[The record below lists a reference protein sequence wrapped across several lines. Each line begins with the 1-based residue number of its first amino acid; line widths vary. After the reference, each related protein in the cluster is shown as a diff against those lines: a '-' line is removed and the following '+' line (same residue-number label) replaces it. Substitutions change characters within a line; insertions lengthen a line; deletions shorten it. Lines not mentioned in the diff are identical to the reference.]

1 MRGRGLTS
9 EAAIN
14 VNVPGAI
21 NPAINPAPAR
31 ATEAIDA
38 QQARPPTQQ
47 APPNV
52 QVVRRVPPVVT
63 VHDLADLLADS
74 SDVIARI
81 MPSVAS
87 AADVVRN
94 LEARRLDGTLGTVP
108 SNDGTTASA
117 QREMLRTSMTLHSAG
132 SLLMELARLTSSVHV
147 NGAASDPPQFMSN
160 FARQHEQTMRREQQA
175 QAAAGT
181 TATNAAVVNT
191 ATAAQGF
198 LAPPLMYLDPR
209 GGTQPLSGLSMRP
222 SIQQAGLHNMPGV
235 QMPGRAGIPP
245 NIPADLFAN
254 ALRGAGLVPPQG
266 GGGGGGEAGGR
277 PMPSTMGDANAAVDN
292 TTTTATTNTT
302 AATTTTAAATTN
314 NSILP
319 LSLTNMIDQALGGM
333 IGTMTDRM
341 RTGVAAVAD
350 TNASLIQ
357 ALTEHSGTND
367 QGQRLAD
374 MLQRHR
380 DETAAARDREA
391 AVGATDM
398 PADMTSLQPARVQA
412 ILQQQEQL
420 ATRRSETV
428 EVLRRHQDELI
439 GFDPRLAAHPRVREI
454 IQRQRDRM
462 NAAGIAM
469 NSTATVPPPSM
480 DWPMPHP
487 AITAALVNGGA
498 AGPSPSAATAVHD
511 RGFNPIRRGFLR
523 RRPNPT
529 PASADAAAPAAVPV
543 VNPPQ
548 PQPHTTP
555 QGQGQ
560 GQGQGQAAQG
570 GHGPIHGLGALLGN
584 IFRGRGQRQQG
595 ADAQAQAQ
603 A

>member
-21 NPAINPAPAR
+21 NPAPTPAPAR

-235 QMPGRAGIPP
+235 QMPGRGAGIPP

-266 GGGGGGEAGGR
+266 GGGGEGEAGGR
-277 PMPSTMGDANAAVDN
+277 PMPSTMGDANAAVDTN
-292 TTTTATTNTT
+292 TTTTTTNTT
-302 AATTTTAAATTN
+302 ATAAATTTTN
-314 NSILP
+314 NSIPSNLM
-319 LSLTNMIDQALGGM
+319 NMIDQALGGM

-357 ALTEHSGTND
+357 ALTDHSGTSD

-374 MLQRHR
+374 MLQLHR

-391 AVGATDM
+391 AVGATDI

-469 NSTATVPPPSM
+469 NSTMNVPPPSM

-523 RRPNPT
+523 RRPNPA
-529 PASADAAAPAAVPV
+529 PASAAAKHKIWRPS
-543 VNPPQ
+543 
-548 PQPHTTP
+548 
-555 QGQGQ
+555 
-560 GQGQGQAAQG
+560 
-570 GHGPIHGLGALLGN
+570 
-584 IFRGRGQRQQG
+584 
-595 ADAQAQAQ
+595 
-603 A
+603 

>member
-81 MPSVAS
+81 MPAVAS

-235 QMPGRAGIPP
+235 QMPGGRAGIPP

-266 GGGGGGEAGGR
+266 GGGGEAGGR
-277 PMPSTMGDANAAVDN
+277 PMPSTMGDANAAADTTTTTN
-292 TTTTATTNTT
+292 TTTTNT
-302 AATTTTAAATTN
+302 ATTTAN

-420 ATRRSETV
+420 AARRSETV

-462 NAAGIAM
+462 NAAGIAV
-469 NSTATVPPPSM
+469 NSTA
-480 DWPMPHP
+480 PMPIP
-487 AITAALVNGGA
+487 
-498 AGPSPSAATAVHD
+498 
-511 RGFNPIRRGFLR
+511 PI
-523 RRPNPT
+523 P
-529 PASADAAAPAAVPV
+529 AAA
-543 VNPPQ
+543 VNLSL
-548 PQPHTTP
+548 
-555 QGQGQ
+555 
-560 GQGQGQAAQG
+560 
-570 GHGPIHGLGALLGN
+570 IH
-584 IFRGRGQRQQG
+584 ISEPTRPY
-595 ADAQAQAQ
+595 
-603 A
+603 

>member
-81 MPSVAS
+81 MPAVAS

-235 QMPGRAGIPP
+235 QMPGRGAGIPP

-266 GGGGGGEAGGR
+266 GGGGEGEAGGR
-277 PMPSTMGDANAAVDN
+277 PMPSTMGDANAAVDTN
-292 TTTTATTNTT
+292 TTTTTTNTT
-302 AATTTTAAATTN
+302 ATAAATTTTN
-314 NSILP
+314 NSIPSNLM
-319 LSLTNMIDQALGGM
+319 NMIDQALGGM

-357 ALTEHSGTND
+357 ALTDHSGTSD

-391 AVGATDM
+391 AVGATDI

-439 GFDPRLAAHPRVREI
+439 GFDPRLAAHPRVGEI

-480 DWPMPHP
+480 NWPMPGPGGPPIPPIP
-487 AITAALVNGGA
+487 AAAVNGGA
-498 AGPSPSAATAVHD
+498 AGPSPSAATA
-511 RGFNPIRRGFLR
+511 
-523 RRPNPT
+523 
-529 PASADAAAPAAVPV
+529 
-543 VNPPQ
+543 
-548 PQPHTTP
+548 
-555 QGQGQ
+555 
-560 GQGQGQAAQG
+560 
-570 GHGPIHGLGALLGN
+570 
-584 IFRGRGQRQQG
+584 
-595 ADAQAQAQ
+595 
-603 A
+603 